1 MIEGQKSSLVMRYFK
16 DEMPNVQLEV
26 IFAKTGKMATDMKGE
41 ELTVKG
47 E

>member
-1 MIEGQKSSLVMRYFK
+1 MSCQRYFK